1 MTRSFRSF
9 SIVTAISNELK
20 IKVSKLLQKHIG
32 FLLSVIAIGLF
43 IPGILAPMFTLNMEL
58 AINLAGPTISS
69 ELVAKELSIMGTV
82 QELLNDDRIFVAVL
96 IFSFSVVIP
105 LTKTSLI
112 IAAYFT
118 NNSEFQRKIT
128 KFVAIIGKWSMADV
142 FVVAI
147 FLAVLSTDHGQTAQQ
162 NQLSFFGMSLDFE
175 ISTQTLSNVGV
186 GFYYFVA
193 YCVVSLLGSQ
203 LMLGAIER
211 AQTLLESKTYLKTQ
225 VEE

>member
-1 MTRSFRSF
+1 M
-9 SIVTAISNELK
+9 LK
-20 IKVSKLLQKHIG
+20 KHIG

-43 IPGILAPMFTLNMEL
+43 IPGVFAPMFSLNMEL
-58 AINLAGPTISS
+58 AVNFAGPIIAS
-69 ELVAKELSIMGTV
+69 ELVGKELSIVGTV

-96 IFSFSVVIP
+96 IFSFSVLIP
-105 LTKTSLI
+105 LAKTSLI
-112 IAAYFT
+112 IAVYFT
-118 NNSEFQRKIT
+118 KNSEFQRKIT
-128 KFVAIIGKWSMADV
+128 KFVALIGKWSMADV

-175 ISTQTLSNVGV
+175 ISTQTLSNVGM

-193 YCVVSLLGSQ
+193 YCIVSLIGSQ

-211 AQTLLESKTYLKTQ
+211 SQKLLENKTYLKMQ
-225 VEE
+225 VTE

>member
-1 MTRSFRSF
+1 M
-9 SIVTAISNELK
+9 
-20 IKVSKLLQKHIG
+20 LQKHIG
-32 FLLSVIAIGLF
+32 FVLSLIAIGLF
-43 IPGILAPMFTLNMEL
+43 IPGILAPMFILNMEL
-58 AINLAGPTISS
+58 AVNLAGPTISS
-69 ELVAKELSIMGTV
+69 ELVAKELSIIGTV
-82 QELLNDDRIFVAVL
+82 QELLNDGRGFVAVL
-96 IFSFSVVIP
+96 IFAFSVIIP
-105 LTKTSLI
+105 LTKTSLVT
-112 IAAYFT
+112 AVYFAK
-118 NNSEFQRKIT
+118 SIEFQRKIT

-193 YCVVSLLGSQ
+193 YCIVSLIGSQ

-211 AQTLLESKTYLKTQ
+211 SLDTNET
-225 VEE
+225 